1 MDVRNLIVS
10 DEYQIEI
17 PQSFIALYVDPGRH
31 KPNASREVVAS
42 RYELCEDMASMLT
55 EQAKDMSFRLDLTEG
70 DVLVRCLQGLR
81 ADAATVTE
89 NEAEW
94 VIRRLA
100 ELLDWTLPDFADAG

>member
-1 MDVRNLIVS
+1 MS

-17 PQSFIALYVDPGRH
+17 PQSFMALYVDPGRH

-55 EQAKDMSFRLDLTEG
+55 EHAADMSFRLDITEA
-70 DVLVRCLQGLR
+70 DVLIRCLQGLKSN
-81 ADAATVTE
+81 AAAVTAG
-89 NEAEW
+89 EAQW

-100 ELLDWTLPDFADAG
+100 ELLDWTPPDFADAG